1 MKLSHQLLGNSFYR
15 LLNLAVVFAINVLL
29 ARLMKADGYGMF
41 SLMLA
46 NVTFLNM
53 LTSFGADAAIT
64 YQAASGK
71 ITTGKIICIVS
82 GLLIVQVVIALIIE
96 NGFKVLTGHYW
107 IYQGAL
113 WTGVLYLFIIS
124 GLEKSTALYN
134 GKHLYI
140 HINKYLFVSNLFIL
154 IVLMALFIGYNK
166 AAAVFYLQ
174 FYIAVSLLQLLII
187 IVLFFIATKEKPAL
201 SLVTTHELSPF
212 FSYSI
217 IVFITNSIQFLAYR
231 VDYWFM
237 DFYHGKQSLG
247 IYALAVKLSQL
258 FWILPIA
265 FAGIIFP
272 ATAKQSETTIQNN
285 LPSLIRLMNLF
296 NIVTAVLAC
305 FLMPFVLPFVFGEEY
320 IPAIAAFLILL
331 PGVILFCTATILAAY
346 YAGIN
351 KLKVNLLG
359 SVICFLIILVLDIW
373 LIPTKGIRG
382 AAIASSTGYG
392 ITGIYYLLRFTGEYK
407 IPVVSL
413 LYPSKEDWVYLK
425 QIKKNLFKQV

>member
-64 YQAASGK
+64 YQAASEK

-82 GLLIVQVVIALIIE
+82 GLLIVQVIIALVIE
-96 NGFKVLTGHYW
+96 NGFNALTGHYW

-113 WTGVLYLFIIS
+113 WIGILYLVIIS
-124 GLEKSTALYN
+124 AVEKSTALYN

-166 AAAVFYLQ
+166 ATAVFYLQ

-187 IVLFFIATKEKPAL
+187 IVLFFIATKEKPTL
-201 SLVTTHELSPF
+201 SLVATHELSPF

-237 DFYHGKQSLG
+237 DYYYGKQSLG

-272 ATAKQSETTIQNN
+272 ATAKQTETTIQNN

-296 NIVTAVLAC
+296 NAGIAILAC
-305 FLMPFVLPFVFGEEY
+305 FLMPFILPFVFGEEY
-320 IPAIAAFLILL
+320 VTAVAPFLILL
-331 PGVILFCTATILAAY
+331 PGVILFCMATILAAY

-359 SVICFLIILVLDIW
+359 SVICFLIILLLDIW
-373 LIPTKGIRG
+373 LIPKKGIRG
-382 AAIASSTGYG
+382 AAIASSAGYA
-392 ITGIYYLLRFTGEYK
+392 ITGIYYLLRFTGESK
-407 IPVVSL
+407 IPVVGL

-425 QIKKNLFKQV
+425 QLKKNLFKQV

>member
-82 GLLIVQVVIALIIE
+82 GLLIVQVVITLIIE

-113 WTGVLYLFIIS
+113 WTGVLYLVIIS

-187 IVLFFIATKEKPAL
+187 IVLFFITTKEKPAL

-272 ATAKQSETTIQNN
+272 ATAKQSETNIQNN

-296 NIVTAVLAC
+296 NIVTALLAC